1 MQPGRSFSRRTVL
14 RLAAAVTAVAA
25 VAAGFLVTPNPW
37 LLRHVHSGS
46 SVLALRESD
55 GSGSEGSAGDGSGSG
70 DSAGDGSAGDGSW
83 DGSSSGGSSSG
94 GSSSGDGSASGGSSG
109 DGSWGGGSGSGGSA
123 GGGSWGA
130 GSGSD
135 DSGAGAGGSAGG
147 WSGSGGSGGDGS
159 GSGGSGGGGWSGNG
173 DSGGGWSGGSG
184 SGGGGWSG
192 GGGSGGNG
200 GGDGWW
206 GSGGSNGSGSGGP
219 GYGGSGYGGSES
231 NGSESNGSGSNG
243 SGSNGSGS
251 NGSGSNGSGS
261 NGSGS
266 GGSGYGGSGSNGS
279 GSGGSGYGGSG
290 SNGSGGCRYPSQI
303 LDLKSWK
310 LTLPTGSAG
319 SPKEIV
325 QPALAT
331 FASTPWFQPTSDC
344 AAVVFRSAVDGVTTK
359 GSSYPRS
366 ELREMSDGGSDA
378 AWSSASG
385 THTMTVTES
394 FNRLPQGKPELV
406 GAQIHDDSDDIS
418 VFRLEG
424 SNLYITD
431 GNNPHYKLVTSD
443 YALGT
448 RYQARYVVSDGTVK
462 AYYNGQL
469 QTTLAKS
476 FSNAYFKAGAYT
488 QANCERV
495 SPCDSDNYGETMIYN
510 LEVSHG

>member
-1 MQPGRSFSRRTVL
+1 
-14 RLAAAVTAVAA
+14 AAAITAVAA

-37 LLRHVHSGS
+37 LLRHAHSGS
-46 SVLALRESD
+46 SVLALEESD
-55 GSGSEGSAGDGSGSG
+55 GSGQN
-70 DSAGDGSAGDGSW
+70 
-83 DGSSSGGSSSG
+83 
-94 GSSSGDGSASGGSSG
+94 
-109 DGSWGGGSGSGGSA
+109 
-123 GGGSWGA
+123 
-130 GSGSD
+130 
-135 DSGAGAGGSAGG
+135 
-147 WSGSGGSGGDGS
+147 GSGGDGS
-159 GSGGSGGGGWSGNG
+159 WGAGAGSGDSGSGNGGSGGGWSGNDGSGGGGWAGGAGSGNGGTGGGWSGGTGSGGTGSGGTGSGNDGSGGGWSGNG
-173 DSGGGWSGGSG
+173 GSGGGWPGGTGSGDGGGWSGGSG
-184 SGGGGWSG
+184 GGSGD
-192 GGGSGGNG
+192 GGSGG
-200 GGDGWW
+200 GWW
-206 GSGGSNGSGSGGP
+206 GSSGSDGSGSD
-219 GYGGSGYGGSES
+219 GSGYGG
-231 NGSESNGSGSNG
+231 G
-243 SGSNGSGS
+243 
-251 NGSGSNGSGS
+251 
-261 NGSGS
+261 
-266 GGSGYGGSGSNGS
+266 GYGGG
-279 GSGGSGYGGSG
+279 GYG
-290 SNGSGGCRYPSQI
+290 GGCRYPSQI

-385 THTMTVTES
+385 THTLTVTES
-394 FNRLPQGKPELV
+394 FNRLPQGKPQLV

-424 SNLYITD
+424 SNLYVTD
-431 GNNPHYKLVTSD
+431 GDNPHFKLVTSD

-469 QTTLAKS
+469 QATLSKS

-488 QANCERV
+488 QANCEKV

>member
-14 RLAAAVTAVAA
+14 RLAAAITAVAA

-37 LLRHVHSGS
+37 LLRHAHSGS
-46 SVLALRESD
+46 SVLALEESDGSGSDDSALDDSAPDGSGSD
-55 GSGSEGSAGDGSGSG
+55 GSGSEGSGQNGSGQN
-70 DSAGDGSAGDGSW
+70 
-83 DGSSSGGSSSG
+83 
-94 GSSSGDGSASGGSSG
+94 
-109 DGSWGGGSGSGGSA
+109 GSGQN
-123 GGGSWGA
+123 
-130 GSGSD
+130 GSGQN
-135 DSGAGAGGSAGG
+135 
-147 WSGSGGSGGDGS
+147 GSGQNGSGGDGS
-159 GSGGSGGGGWSGNG
+159 WGAGAGSGDSGSGNGGSGGGWSGNDGSGGGGWAGGAGSGNGGTGGGWSGGTGSGGTGSGNDGSGGGWSGNG
-173 DSGGGWSGGSG
+173 GSGGGWPGGTGSGDGGGWSGGSG
-184 SGGGGWSG
+184 GGSGD
-192 GGGSGGNG
+192 GGSGG
-200 GGDGWW
+200 GWW
-206 GSGGSNGSGSGGP
+206 GSSGSDGSGSD
-219 GYGGSGYGGSES
+219 GSGYGG
-231 NGSESNGSGSNG
+231 G
-243 SGSNGSGS
+243 
-251 NGSGSNGSGS
+251 
-261 NGSGS
+261 
-266 GGSGYGGSGSNGS
+266 GYGG
-279 GSGGSGYGGSG
+279 GYGGG
-290 SNGSGGCRYPSQI
+290 GYGGGCRYPSQI

-385 THTMTVTES
+385 THTLTVTES
-394 FNRLPQGKPELV
+394 FNRLPQGKPQLV

-424 SNLYITD
+424 SNLYVTD
-431 GNNPHYKLVTSD
+431 GDNPHFKLVTSD

-469 QTTLAKS
+469 QATLSKS

-488 QANCERV
+488 QANCEKV

>member
-14 RLAAAVTAVAA
+14 RLAAAITAVAA
-25 VAAGFLVTPNPW
+25 VAAGFLVTPSPW
-37 LLRHVHSGS
+37 LLRHAHSGS
-46 SVLALRESD
+46 SVLALEESD
-55 GSGSEGSAGDGSGSG
+55 GSGSDDSALDGSGS
-70 DSAGDGSAGDGSW
+70 A
-83 DGSSSGGSSSG
+83 
-94 GSSSGDGSASGGSSG
+94 
-109 DGSWGGGSGSGGSA
+109 GSGSEGSGQNGSGQNGSGGD
-123 GGGSWGA
+123 GSWGA
-130 GSGSD
+130 GSGSG
-135 DSGAGAGGSAGG
+135 DSGSGNGGSGGG
-147 WSGSGGSGGDGS
+147 WSGNDGSGGGGWAGGAGS
-159 GSGGSGGGGWSGNG
+159 GNGGTGGGWSGGTGSGGTGSGGTGSGNDGSGGGWSGNG
-173 DSGGGWSGGSG
+173 GSGGGWPGGTGSGDGGGWSGGSG
-184 SGGGGWSG
+184 GGSGD
-192 GGGSGGNG
+192 GGSGG
-200 GGDGWW
+200 GWW
-206 GSGGSNGSGSGGP
+206 GSSGSDGSGSDGSGSD
-219 GYGGSGYGGSES
+219 GSGYGG
-231 NGSESNGSGSNG
+231 G
-243 SGSNGSGS
+243 
-251 NGSGSNGSGS
+251 
-261 NGSGS
+261 
-266 GGSGYGGSGSNGS
+266 GYGGG
-279 GSGGSGYGGSG
+279 GYG
-290 SNGSGGCRYPSQI
+290 GGCRYPSQI

-385 THTMTVTES
+385 THTLTVTES
-394 FNRLPQGKPELV
+394 FNRLPQGKPQLV

-424 SNLYITD
+424 SNLYVTD
-431 GNNPHYKLVTSD
+431 GDNPHFKLVTSD

-469 QTTLAKS
+469 QATLSKS

-488 QANCERV
+488 QANCEKV

>member
-14 RLAAAVTAVAA
+14 RLAAAITAVAA

-37 LLRHVHSGS
+37 LLRHAHSGS
-46 SVLALRESD
+46 SVLALEESD
-55 GSGSEGSAGDGSGSG
+55 GSGSDDSAPDGSGS
-70 DSAGDGSAGDGSW
+70 A
-83 DGSSSGGSSSG
+83 
-94 GSSSGDGSASGGSSG
+94 
-109 DGSWGGGSGSGGSA
+109 GSGSEGSGQNGSGGD
-123 GGGSWGA
+123 GSWGA
-130 GSGSD
+130 GSGSGD
-135 DSGAGAGGSAGG
+135 
-147 WSGSGGSGGDGS
+147 SGSGN
-159 GSGGSGGGGWSGNG
+159 GGSGGGWSGNDG
-173 DSGGGWSGGSG
+173 SGGGGGGGGWAGGAGSGNGGTGGTGSGGTGSGGGWSGGGWSGGAGSGDGG
-184 SGGGGWSG
+184 SGGGWWGSSGSDGSGYG
-192 GGGSGGNG
+192 GGGSGGGGYSGGGYG
-200 GGDGWW
+200 GGDG
-206 GSGGSNGSGSGGP
+206 GGGNGGG
-219 GYGGSGYGGSES
+219 GYGGGGYGG
-231 NGSESNGSGSNG
+231 G
-243 SGSNGSGS
+243 
-251 NGSGSNGSGS
+251 
-261 NGSGS
+261 
-266 GGSGYGGSGSNGS
+266 GYG
-279 GSGGSGYGGSG
+279 
-290 SNGSGGCRYPSQI
+290 GGCRYPSQI

-385 THTMTVTES
+385 THTLTVTES
-394 FNRLPQGKPELV
+394 FNRLPQGKPQLV

-424 SNLYITD
+424 SNLYVTD
-431 GNNPHYKLVTSD
+431 GDNPHFKLVTSD

-469 QTTLAKS
+469 QATLSKS

-488 QANCERV
+488 QANCEKV
-495 SPCDSDNYGETMIYN
+495 SPCDSDNYGETMVYN

>member
-14 RLAAAVTAVAA
+14 RLAAAITAVAA

-37 LLRHVHSGS
+37 LLRHAHSGS
-46 SVLALRESD
+46 SVLALEESD
-55 GSGSEGSAGDGSGSG
+55 GSGQN
-70 DSAGDGSAGDGSW
+70 
-83 DGSSSGGSSSG
+83 
-94 GSSSGDGSASGGSSG
+94 
-109 DGSWGGGSGSGGSA
+109 GSGGD
-123 GGGSWGA
+123 GSWGA
-130 GSGSD
+130 GSGSG
-135 DSGAGAGGSAGG
+135 DSGSGNGGSGGG
-147 WSGSGGSGGDGS
+147 WSGNDGSGGGGGGGWAGGAGS
-159 GSGGSGGGGWSGNG
+159 GNGGTGGGWSGGTGSGGTGSGTDGSGGGWSGNG
-173 DSGGGWSGGSG
+173 GSGGGWWGSSG
-184 SGGGGWSG
+184 S
-192 GGGSGGNG
+192 
-200 GGDGWW
+200 D
-206 GSGGSNGSGSGGP
+206 
-219 GYGGSGYGGSES
+219 GSGYGGY
-231 NGSESNGSGSNG
+231 GY
-243 SGSNGSGS
+243 
-251 NGSGSNGSGS
+251 
-261 NGSGS
+261 
-266 GGSGYGGSGSNGS
+266 GYGG
-279 GSGGSGYGGSG
+279 GGYDGGGDGGGGYGGG
-290 SNGSGGCRYPSQI
+290 GYGGGGYGGGCRYPSQI

-385 THTMTVTES
+385 THTLTVTES
-394 FNRLPQGKPELV
+394 FNRLPQGKPQLV

-424 SNLYITD
+424 SNLYVTD
-431 GNNPHYKLVTSD
+431 GDNPHFKLVTSD

-469 QTTLAKS
+469 QATLSKS

-488 QANCERV
+488 QANCEKV
-495 SPCDSDNYGETMIYN
+495 SPCDSDNYGETMVYN

>member
-14 RLAAAVTAVAA
+14 RLAAAITAVAA
-25 VAAGFLVTPNPW
+25 VAAGFLVTPDPW
-37 LLRHVHSGS
+37 LLRHAHSGTA
-46 SVLALRESD
+46 VLTLQESD
-55 GSGSEGSAGDGSGSG
+55 GSQSDDFAPD
-70 DSAGDGSAGDGSW
+70 
-83 DGSSSGGSSSG
+83 
-94 GSSSGDGSASGGSSG
+94 
-109 DGSWGGGSGSGGSA
+109 GSGSGGSGQNGS
-123 GGGSWGA
+123 GGDGSWGA
-130 GSGSD
+130 GSGSGD
-135 DSGAGAGGSAGG
+135 
-147 WSGSGGSGGDGS
+147 SGSGN
-159 GSGGSGGGGWSGNG
+159 GGSGGGWSGNG
-173 DSGGGWSGGSG
+173 GSGDGWPGGTGSGYGGTGGGWSGGTGSGGGWSGNGGSGDGWPGGTGSG
-184 SGGGGWSG
+184 SGSGGGGGWSG
-192 GGGSGGNG
+192 GGGSGDG
-200 GGDGWW
+200 GSGGGWW
-206 GSGGSNGSGSGGP
+206 GSTGSD
-219 GYGGSGYGGSES
+219 GSGYGGDY
-231 NGSESNGSGSNG
+231 
-243 SGSNGSGS
+243 
-251 NGSGSNGSGS
+251 
-261 NGSGS
+261 
-266 GGSGYGGSGSNGS
+266 GGGGGGGYG
-279 GSGGSGYGGSG
+279 
-290 SNGSGGCRYPSQI
+290 GGCRYPSQI

-394 FNRLPQGKPELV
+394 FNRLPQGKPQLV

-424 SNLYITD
+424 SNLYVTD

-469 QTTLAKS
+469 QATLSKS

-488 QANCERV
+488 QANCEKV

>member
-1 MQPGRSFSRRTVL
+1 
-14 RLAAAVTAVAA
+14 
-25 VAAGFLVTPNPW
+25 
-37 LLRHVHSGS
+37 
-46 SVLALRESD
+46 VLALHESD
-55 GSGSEGSAGDGSGSG
+55 GSRSDDSAPGGSGQNGSGS
-70 DSAGDGSAGDGSW
+70 A
-83 DGSSSGGSSSG
+83 
-94 GSSSGDGSASGGSSG
+94 
-109 DGSWGGGSGSGGSA
+109 
-123 GGGSWGA
+123 
-130 GSGSD
+130 
-135 DSGAGAGGSAGG
+135 
-147 WSGSGGSGGDGS
+147 GSGGSGGDGAWGGDAGGSDGGWS
-159 GSGGSGGGGWSGNG
+159 GNDGSGGGGWAGGAGSGNG
-173 DSGGGWSGGSG
+173 GAGGGWSGDGGSGNGGWSGGSG
-184 SGGGGWSG
+184 
-192 GGGSGGNG
+192 GSGGDRA
-200 GGDGWW
+200 GDGWW
-206 GSGGSNGSGSGGP
+206 GNSGSNGS
-219 GYGGSGYGGSES
+219 GYGGSGYGG
-231 NGSESNGSGSNG
+231 G
-243 SGSNGSGS
+243 
-251 NGSGSNGSGS
+251 
-261 NGSGS
+261 
-266 GGSGYGGSGSNGS
+266 GYGGG
-279 GSGGSGYGGSG
+279 GYGGG
-290 SNGSGGCRYPSQI
+290 GYGGGCRYPSQI
-303 LDLKSWK
+303 LDLESWK

-385 THTMTVTES
+385 THTLTVTES
-394 FNRLPQGKPELV
+394 FNRLPQGKPQLV

-424 SNLYITD
+424 SNLYVTD

-469 QTTLAKS
+469 QATLSKS

-488 QANCERV
+488 QANCEKV

>member
-14 RLAAAVTAVAA
+14 RLAAAITAVAA

-37 LLRHVHSGS
+37 LLRHAHSGS
-46 SVLALRESD
+46 SVLALEESD
-55 GSGSEGSAGDGSGSG
+55 GSGSDDSALDGSGS
-70 DSAGDGSAGDGSW
+70 AGSGQNGSGSAG
-83 DGSSSGGSSSG
+83 SGG
-94 GSSSGDGSASGGSSG
+94 D
-109 DGSWGGGSGSGGSA
+109 
-123 GGGSWGA
+123 GSWGA
-130 GSGSD
+130 GSGSGD
-135 DSGAGAGGSAGG
+135 
-147 WSGSGGSGGDGS
+147 SGSGN
-159 GSGGSGGGGWSGNG
+159 GGSGGGWSGNDG
-173 DSGGGWSGGSG
+173 SGGAWSGNGGSGGGWPGGTGSG
-184 SGGGGWSG
+184 DGGGWSG
-192 GGGSGGNG
+192 GGGSGDG
-200 GGDGWW
+200 GTGGGWW
-206 GSGGSNGSGSGGP
+206 GSSGSDGSGYGG
-219 GYGGSGYGGSES
+219 GYGGGGYGGGSGYGG
-231 NGSESNGSGSNG
+231 G
-243 SGSNGSGS
+243 
-251 NGSGSNGSGS
+251 
-261 NGSGS
+261 
-266 GGSGYGGSGSNGS
+266 GYGGG
-279 GSGGSGYGGSG
+279 GYGGG
-290 SNGSGGCRYPSQI
+290 GYGGGCRYPSQI

-385 THTMTVTES
+385 THTLTVTES
-394 FNRLPQGKPELV
+394 FNRLPQGKPQLV

-424 SNLYITD
+424 SNLYVTD
-431 GNNPHYKLVTSD
+431 GDNPHFKLVTSD

-469 QTTLAKS
+469 QATLSKS

-488 QANCERV
+488 QANCEKV

>member
-1 MQPGRSFSRRTVL
+1 
-14 RLAAAVTAVAA
+14 
-25 VAAGFLVTPNPW
+25 
-37 LLRHVHSGS
+37 SGN
-46 SVLALRESD
+46 
-55 GSGSEGSAGDGSGSG
+55 
-70 DSAGDGSAGDGSW
+70 
-83 DGSSSGGSSSG
+83 GGTG
-94 GSSSGDGSASGGSSG
+94 
-109 DGSWGGGSGSGGSA
+109 
-123 GGGSWGA
+123 
-130 GSGSD
+130 
-135 DSGAGAGGSAGG
+135 GG
-147 WSGSGGSGGDGS
+147 WSGGTGSGGT
-159 GSGGSGGGGWSGNG
+159 GSGGTGSGNDGSGGGWSGNG
-173 DSGGGWSGGSG
+173 GSGGGWPGGTGSGDGGGWSGGSG
-184 SGGGGWSG
+184 GGSGD
-192 GGGSGGNG
+192 GGSGG
-200 GGDGWW
+200 GWW
-206 GSGGSNGSGSGGP
+206 GSSGSDGSGSD
-219 GYGGSGYGGSES
+219 GSGYGGY
-231 NGSESNGSGSNG
+231 GF
-243 SGSNGSGS
+243 
-251 NGSGSNGSGS
+251 
-261 NGSGS
+261 
-266 GGSGYGGSGSNGS
+266 GYGG
-279 GSGGSGYGGSG
+279 GGYDGGGDGGGGYGGG
-290 SNGSGGCRYPSQI
+290 GYGGGGYGGGCRYPSQI

-385 THTMTVTES
+385 THTLTVTES
-394 FNRLPQGKPELV
+394 FNRLPQGKPQLV

-424 SNLYITD
+424 SNLYVTD
-431 GNNPHYKLVTSD
+431 GDNPHFKLVTSD

-469 QTTLAKS
+469 QATLSKS

-488 QANCERV
+488 QANCEKV

>member
-1 MQPGRSFSRRTVL
+1 
-14 RLAAAVTAVAA
+14 
-25 VAAGFLVTPNPW
+25 
-37 LLRHVHSGS
+37 
-46 SVLALRESD
+46 VLALEESDGSGSDDSAPDGSGAD
-55 GSGSEGSAGDGSGSG
+55 GSGSEGSGQNGSGQN
-70 DSAGDGSAGDGSW
+70 
-83 DGSSSGGSSSG
+83 
-94 GSSSGDGSASGGSSG
+94 
-109 DGSWGGGSGSGGSA
+109 GSGGD
-123 GGGSWGA
+123 GSWGA
-130 GSGSD
+130 GSGSG
-135 DSGAGAGGSAGG
+135 DSGSGTGGSGDGWSGNDGSGGGGWAGGAGSGNGGTGGG
-147 WSGSGGSGGDGS
+147 WSGGTGSGGT
-159 GSGGSGGGGWSGNG
+159 GSGGTGSGGGWSGNG
-173 DSGGGWSGGSG
+173 GSGGGWSGGNGSGDGGGWSGGSG
-184 SGGGGWSG
+184 GGSGD
-192 GGGSGGNG
+192 GGSGG
-200 GGDGWW
+200 GWW
-206 GSGGSNGSGSGGP
+206 GSSGSD
-219 GYGGSGYGGSES
+219 GSGYGG
-231 NGSESNGSGSNG
+231 G
-243 SGSNGSGS
+243 
-251 NGSGSNGSGS
+251 
-261 NGSGS
+261 
-266 GGSGYGGSGSNGS
+266 GYGGG
-279 GSGGSGYGGSG
+279 GYGG
-290 SNGSGGCRYPSQI
+290 GGCRYPSQI

-310 LTLPTGSAG
+310 LTLPTGSTG

-385 THTMTVTES
+385 THTLTVTES
-394 FNRLPQGKPELV
+394 FNRLPQGKPQLV

-424 SNLYITD
+424 SNLYVTD
-431 GNNPHYKLVTSD
+431 GDNPHFKLVTSD

-469 QTTLAKS
+469 QATLSKS

-488 QANCERV
+488 QANCEKV

>member
-14 RLAAAVTAVAA
+14 RLAAAITAVAA
-25 VAAGFLVTPNPW
+25 VAAGFLVTPDPW
-37 LLRHVHSGS
+37 LLRHAHSGS
-46 SVLALRESD
+46 SVLALQDSD
-55 GSGSEGSAGDGSGSG
+55 GSASDDSAPGGSGDGGSGDDGSGGGGSGGAGSGSG
-70 DSAGDGSAGDGSW
+70 DSGSGN
-83 DGSSSGGSSSG
+83 
-94 GSSSGDGSASGGSSG
+94 
-109 DGSWGGGSGSGGSA
+109 GGSGGGWSGNDGSGGGGWA
-123 GGGSWGA
+123 GGA
-130 GSGSD
+130 GSGNGGTG
-135 DSGAGAGGSAGG
+135 SGDGGG
-147 WSGSGGSGGDGS
+147 WSGGTGSGG
-159 GSGGSGGGGWSGNG
+159 GGSGGGGSGG
-173 DSGGGWSGGSG
+173 GGSGGGWPGGTGSGDGGGWSGDGGSG
-184 SGGGGWSG
+184 SGGGGSG
-192 GGGSGGNG
+192 G
-200 GGDGWW
+200 GWW
-206 GSGGSNGSGSGGP
+206 GS
-219 GYGGSGYGGSES
+219 
-231 NGSESNGSGSNG
+231 SGSN
-243 SGSNGSGS
+243 
-251 NGSGSNGSGS
+251 
-261 NGSGS
+261 
-266 GGSGYGGSGSNGS
+266 GSGYGGSGSNG
-279 GSGGSGYGGSG
+279 GGYGGG
-290 SNGSGGCRYPSQI
+290 GYGGGGYGGGGYGGGCRYPSQI

-385 THTMTVTES
+385 THSLTVTES
-394 FNRLPQGKPELV
+394 FNRLPQGKPQLV

-424 SNLYITD
+424 SNLYVTD

-469 QTTLAKS
+469 QATLSKS

-488 QANCERV
+488 QANCEKV
-495 SPCDSDNYGETMIYN
+495 SLCDSDNYGETMIYN